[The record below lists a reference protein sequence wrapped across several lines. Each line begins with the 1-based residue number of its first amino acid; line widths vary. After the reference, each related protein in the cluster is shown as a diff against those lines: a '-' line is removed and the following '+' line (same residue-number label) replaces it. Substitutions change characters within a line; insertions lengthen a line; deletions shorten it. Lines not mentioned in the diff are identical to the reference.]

1 MTAGPRRK
9 GTGGHGRRRLQGK
22 GPTPPAHLRPGHP
35 AKRRAAAA
43 DKRNT
48 DKRTDGASRD
58 GSPGRRPETPR
69 DGAPPDGVAP
79 GRGSRYAVPPRGDA
93 VPAWGKPPDPDG
105 PGSPRTSGSRIRGGR
120 YAVPPRGDDPPG
132 SPRTSGSRIR
142 GGRYES
148 DSGKTAAG
156 RATPRGGR
164 AAVSPGRPAGGAGRA
179 ADGPE
184 LVAGR
189 NAVLESL
196 RAAVP
201 ASALYV
207 ARRLETDDRVAE
219 AIRIAADDGIPVV
232 EAGRAELDRL
242 TGGALHQGLAL
253 RVPPHAYAHPRDLTA
268 RAADAG
274 VAPLIVALD
283 AVTDPRNLGAVARS
297 AAAFGAHGLVIPAR
311 RSAGVTASA
320 WKVSAGAFAHL
331 PVARAANLVRTLA
344 DYQQAGLFV
353 AGLDARGSTDVA
365 DMEVADGPL
374 VLVVGSEGRGLS
386 RLTAERCDLLVRI
399 PVASLTESLNAG
411 VAAGIAL
418 YEVACKRDRS

>member
-9 GTGGHGRRRLQGK
+9 GTGGHGKRRLQGK
-22 GPTPPAHLRPGHP
+22 GPTPPAQLRPGHP

-43 DKRNT
+43 DKRSA
-48 DKRTDGASRD
+48 DQGDA
-58 GSPGRRPETPR
+58 
-69 DGAPPDGVAP
+69 A
-79 GRGSRYAVPPRGDA
+79 PPRGD
-93 VPAWGKPPDPDG
+93 G
-105 PGSPRTSGSRIRGGR
+105 
-120 YAVPPRGDDPPG
+120 PPG
-132 SPRTSGSRIR
+132 SPRASGSRVR
-142 GGRYES
+142 GSRYES
-148 DSGKTAAG
+148 GLGKAAVG
-156 RATPRGGR
+156 RKTPRGRGAVGSGR
-164 AAVSPGRPAGGAGRA
+164 AS
-179 ADGPE
+179 DGPE

-201 ASALYV
+201 TSALYV
-207 ARRLETDDRVAE
+207 AHRMEPDDRVAE
-219 AIRIAADDGIPVV
+219 AIRIAADAGVPVV

-242 TGGALHQGLAL
+242 TDGALHQGLAL
-253 RVPPHAYAHPRDLTA
+253 RVPPHEYAHPGDLTA

-283 AVTDPRNLGAVARS
+283 GVTDPRNLGAVARS

-331 PVARAANLVRTLA
+331 PVARAANLVRALG
-344 DYQQAGLFV
+344 DYQEAGLFV
-353 AGLDARGSTDVA
+353 AGLDARGGTDVA

-386 RLTAERCDLLVRI
+386 RLTAERCDLLMRI
-399 PVASLTESLNAG
+399 PVASATESLNAG

-418 YEVACKRDRS
+418 YQVASRRNRG